1 MSILSPFTGL
11 LRSAL
16 GVAEHEEM
24 QAAAHS
30 PLHSTIAAEE
40 EVERLVGALCSAA
53 ESADRQ
59 VEVLDGVARSLPA
72 LTDKVTALTAQVT
85 AMNEQSVDLNRQLGE
100 LVKLLG
106 PMAHAER
113 DASRIERLFRR
124 GRRQPDEPPAEHAQT
139 G

>member
-1 MSILSPFTGL
+1 VSILSPFTGL

-16 GVAEHEEM
+16 GVAEHEET

-40 EVERLVGALCSAA
+40 EVEHLVRALCSAA

-72 LTDKVTALTAQVT
+72 LTDKVAALTEQVT
-85 AMNEQSVDLNRQLGE
+85 AMNDQSVDLNRQLRE

-106 PMAHAER
+106 PVAHAER

-124 GRRQPDEPPAEHAQT
+124 GRRHADEPPGDHAQT